1 MYFYI
6 LQEVSRGRSIL
17 LKNRRRSESFNLRSS
32 QFKICFM
39 EQQQEITYQYEL
51 FNQIGED
58 VIRPFVP
65 SETVRGAQGD
75 KGVAIKRSRRTGT
88 SLNRRFTRG

>member
-1 MYFYI
+1 
-6 LQEVSRGRSIL
+6 
-17 LKNRRRSESFNLRSS
+17 
-32 QFKICFM
+32 M

-51 FNQIGED
+51 FNQIGEG

-88 SLNRRFTRG
+88 SLNARFNGRFVQSHIKLREVEQLKECLFHSKSIPVFQSKSIPF